1 MSPIRSRD
9 ADPGFA
15 VQGGPRLAPETILC
29 SDFIESSLESQRP
42 MARKCSSPG
51 CAFSLPDKY
60 PLAKCPWHLAP
71 GRGPIKIA
79 AAITIAAAG
88 FGGGMAYK
96 KFRAYLR
103 QRELDKQRDAR
114 RRKPASRPKEE
125 QAISAVGK
133 PRAPRSQKQ
142 PRTRK
147 RSATKPKR
155 KTREGISEIQGS
167 EPDSRLA
174 ARAPAKE

>member
-1 MSPIRSRD
+1 
-9 ADPGFA
+9 
-15 VQGGPRLAPETILC
+15 
-29 SDFIESSLESQRP
+29 

-71 GRGPIKIA
+71 GKGPVKIA
-79 AAITIAAAG
+79 AAITIAAVG

-103 QRELDKQRDAR
+103 ERELHKQREAR
-114 RRKPASRPKEE
+114 RKKPTSMPEE
-125 QAISAVGK
+125 QQAALAGASKSSLAK
-133 PRAPRSQKQ
+133 SRKQ

-147 RSATKPKR
+147 RPATKPKR
-155 KTREGISEIQGS
+155 T
-167 EPDSRLA
+167 
-174 ARAPAKE
+174 PAKAVTS

>member
-1 MSPIRSRD
+1 
-9 ADPGFA
+9 
-15 VQGGPRLAPETILC
+15 
-29 SDFIESSLESQRP
+29 

-71 GRGPIKIA
+71 GKGPVKIA

-88 FGGGMAYK
+88 FGGGIAYK

-103 QRELDKQRDAR
+103 DKNKQRDAR
-114 RRKPASRPKEE
+114 RKKPESKPEE
-125 QAISAVGK
+125 QQAASGTDKSTVAK
-133 PRAPRSQKQ
+133 SQKQ

-147 RSATKPKR
+147 KTAKKSKPK
-155 KTREGISEIQGS
+155 
-167 EPDSRLA
+167 A
-174 ARAPAKE
+174 AKAAST

>member
-1 MSPIRSRD
+1 
-9 ADPGFA
+9 
-15 VQGGPRLAPETILC
+15 
-29 SDFIESSLESQRP
+29 

-71 GRGPIKIA
+71 GKGPVKIA

-88 FGGGMAYK
+88 FGGGIAYK

-103 QRELDKQRDAR
+103 DKNKQRDAR
-114 RRKPASRPKEE
+114 PKKPESNPEE
-125 QAISAVGK
+125 QQATSAADK
-133 PRAPRSQKQ
+133 PTAPKPQKQ

-147 RSATKPKR
+147 RSGAKSKR
-155 KTREGISEIQGS
+155 
-167 EPDSRLA
+167 
-174 ARAPAKE
+174 PAKSATV

>member
-1 MSPIRSRD
+1 
-9 ADPGFA
+9 
-15 VQGGPRLAPETILC
+15 
-29 SDFIESSLESQRP
+29 

-71 GRGPIKIA
+71 GKGPVKIA

-88 FGGGMAYK
+88 FGGGIAYK

-103 QRELDKQRDAR
+103 KKNKQRAAR
-114 RRKPASRPKEE
+114 RKKPDSKPEE
-125 QAISAVGK
+125 QQAASGADKSTVAK
-133 PRAPRSQKQ
+133 LQKQ

-147 RSATKPKR
+147 KPRRNRSR
-155 KTREGISEIQGS
+155 RQL
-167 EPDSRLA
+167 R
-174 ARAPAKE
+174 RQAPNN

>member
-1 MSPIRSRD
+1 
-9 ADPGFA
+9 
-15 VQGGPRLAPETILC
+15 
-29 SDFIESSLESQRP
+29 

-71 GRGPIKIA
+71 GRGPVKIA

-103 QRELDKQRDAR
+103 DKNKQRDAR
-114 RRKPASRPKEE
+114 PKKPASRPEE
-125 QAISAVGK
+125 QQAASGAGK
-133 PRAPRSQKQ
+133 PSAPKSQRQ

-147 RSATKPKR
+147 KTATKPKR
-155 KTREGISEIQGS
+155 NRGKGISETEGK
-167 EPDSRLA
+167 A
-174 ARAPAKE
+174 ASAAAKE